1 MDAVTQRRAIR
12 GMAWAGT
19 EKVLI
24 HVLRFV
30 FGVLMARILCPE
42 DYGIVGLLYIFINIS
57 SIFVDSGFTSALI
70 QKKDRTEADYATVFF
85 FNLGV
90 ATFFYLVLFFAA
102 PWIAAFYRIPQLT
115 DVARIVAL
123 GLPLNAL
130 CAVHRTRL
138 TIQLNFRA
146 QTIVTFIAL
155 LLSGGAGLFLA
166 SAGYGVWALVWQ
178 GVASAVLTI
187 ALFWGLSRWRPQ
199 LTFSTDS
206 FRRFFSYGWKH
217 LCSSL
222 INQIYSELYTLVI
235 GRKFSAVDVGY
246 YTRAN
251 GYAMLPTG
259 IVSETVVRVNFP
271 ILAQLQD
278 DNEKLIIVYRKL
290 LRTPI
295 WLLAPVLF
303 GIGALAKP
311 LIFCMIGEK
320 WLPCAPYLTILCF
333 GMLFSPLT
341 TINLNLLYVKGRTDC
356 VLKLELIKKPL
367 AFLIVLAMIPFGVFW
382 MCVGKA
388 VYDVIA
394 FMFNCYYTKKILNY
408 GLWAQMKDV
417 FPVLLNAGV
426 MAGVV
431 HAASL
436 FFENPFVQVI
446 VGVPTGIAVYFAGS
460 FLLKD
465 PSLFYFI
472 NRLKLNRVF
481 GNPTS

>member
-57 SIFVDSGFTSALI
+57 SVFVDSGFTSALI

-90 ATFFYLVLFFAA
+90 ATIFYLVLFFAA
-102 PWIAAFYRIPQLT
+102 PWIAAFYRIPLLT

-146 QTIVTFIAL
+146 QAIVTFIAL

-199 LTFSTDS
+199 LTFSADS

-222 INQIYSELYTLVI
+222 INQLYSELYTLVI
-235 GRKFSAVDVGY
+235 GRKFSAADVGY

-251 GYAMLPTG
+251 GYAALPTG
-259 IVSETVVRVNFP
+259 IISETVVRVNFP

-278 DNEKLIIVYRKL
+278 DNEKLIAAYRQL

-303 GIGALAKP
+303 GIGALAGP
-311 LIFCMIGEK
+311 LISCMIGEK
-320 WLPCAPYLTILCF
+320 WLPCAPYLTVLCF
-333 GMLFSPLT
+333 GALFTPLT
-341 TINLNLLYVKGRTDC
+341 YINLNLLYVKGRTDC

-367 AFLIVLAMIPFGVFW
+367 AFLILLAMIPFGIFW

-388 VYDVIA
+388 AYDVTA

-408 GLWAQMKDV
+408 GLWAQVKEI
-417 FPVLLNAGV
+417 FPILLNAGI
-426 MAGVV
+426 MAGIVF
-431 HAASL
+431 ALSRL
-436 FFENPFVQVI
+436 FVKPVVQVA
-446 VGVPTGIAVYFAGS
+446 VGVPTGMALYLLGS
-460 FLLKD
+460 LLARD
-465 PSLFYFI
+465 ESFFYFV
-472 NRLKLNRVF
+472 NRIKTLRFFKR
-481 GNPTS
+481 SQ